1 MRYARGYIALS
12 DAADVPVLLHIRN
25 ARAICFDQLS
35 DLIFFDG
42 AGVAVSSLRWRVARM
57 EKAGVIQRFQ
67 EVRHFGK
74 PVYGIT
80 PAGVAFLES
89 RGQQLRPDGVL
100 GHEAEV
106 VESLEQRHAGDSL
119 LRNEFAE
126 VSCVERA
133 ECFRGDDRC

>member
-1 MRYARGYIALS
+1 MGVCILCGVRISA
-12 DAADVPVLLHIRN
+12 DADTKSFLCLILFLLGFCPILH
-25 ARAICFDQLS
+25 CHESSPLT
-35 DLIFFDG
+35 LI
-42 AGVAVSSLRWRVARM
+42 
-57 EKAGVIQRFQ
+57 
-67 EVRHFGK
+67 
-74 PVYGIT
+74 
-80 PAGVAFLES
+80 PANS
-89 RGQQLRPDGVL
+89 QQLRPDGVL